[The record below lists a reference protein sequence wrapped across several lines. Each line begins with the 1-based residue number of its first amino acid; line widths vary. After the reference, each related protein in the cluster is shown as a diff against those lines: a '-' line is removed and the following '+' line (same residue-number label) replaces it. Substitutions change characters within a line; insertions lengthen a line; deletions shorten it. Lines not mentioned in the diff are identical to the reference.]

1 MSLSFSLNFE
11 SHYSKLSNLRKQL
24 SEPRLVRSTGDN
36 LGLVIGVESQGQPCK
51 TEMHKLWGLY

>member
-1 MSLSFSLNFE
+1 MSYFVTELE
-11 SHYSKLSNLRKQL
+11 EAQVYGW
-24 SEPRLVRSTGDN
+24 LVRSTGDN